1 MGKKHRNR
9 IQKNKIRQ
17 NYLSSPVQVFST
29 NENEDEIKEV
39 QFEYILDLAQEKYD
53 YENQRE

>member
-39 QFEYILDLAQEKYD
+39 QFEYILDLAQKKYD

>member
-9 IQKNKIRQ
+9 IQKNKIWQ

-29 NENEDEIKEV
+29 NENEDEITEV